1 MYALCQ
7 RGICVA
13 HTAAIAFVFLSI
25 YLSKLSWRV
34 LSKMSWKIR
43 KHHEMLRAAEEG
55 REGSVWAR
63 GLNVGMVY
71 PNLYYF
77 GMSNLGFQTLYKIFH
92 EMQDVNCER
101 FFLPD
106 EAQMLEYKQS
116 GDTLLSVDSDTPA
129 SEFDLLAFSISY
141 QNDVLNIPAL
151 LERMKI
157 SFLAKERAES
167 DPIIL
172 AGGPAMTINPLPV
185 VDFIDAV
192 VIGEGEEVALQIA
205 EVFKTYRSRQERLEE
220 LAKLTGVF
228 VPTIH
233 LHEKKSIWR
242 LRVDAL
248 EPPLAH
254 SKILTPHT
262 EFGDM
267 YLVEVQ
273 RGCQWACRFCAAG
286 YIYRYP
292 RYSQIEMLKSRIDEG
307 FRYRKKMGL
316 LAGDLLGYG
325 GLLDLLRH
333 IDEKG
338 GSFSPSSVRL
348 NAFTPEI
355 IHYLKKSGNR
365 TIAIAPEAG
374 SERLRRQLNKTFTDE
389 EVVNSAVMLA
399 EGGIV
404 NIKLYIMVG
413 LPDEKD
419 EDIEALCRLTLATRE
434 ALIRSCKKLG
444 KIPRLTLSLSPFTPK
459 PATPFEREVY
469 EGLEP
474 LREKF
479 RKIKSSLMPV
489 GNIVMSGET
498 DLDAYVE
505 TLLSRGDERVG
516 EFILKYHQQG
526 RNLKRAL
533 KQLSF
538 DPNYFITRSMLE
550 DKILP
555 WSFID
560 HGTKE
565 GYLLKERERAAKSR
579 IIPPCEPTSCHI
591 CGIC

>member
-1 MYALCQ
+1 
-7 RGICVA
+7 
-13 HTAAIAFVFLSI
+13 
-25 YLSKLSWRV
+25 
-34 LSKMSWKIR
+34 MSWKIR

-55 REGSVWAR
+55 REGNVWSR
-63 GLNVGMVY
+63 DLNVGMVY

-92 EMQDVNCER
+92 EMDAVNCER

-106 EAQMLEYKQS
+106 DAQILEYRQTGS
-116 GDTLLSVDSDTPA
+116 TLLSIDSDTPA
-129 SEFDLLAFSISY
+129 SEFDLMAFSISY
-141 QNDVLNIPAL
+141 QNDVLNLPPL
-151 LERMKI
+151 LELMRI
-157 SFLAKERAES
+157 PILAKDRTES
-167 DPIIL
+167 DPIVL
-172 AGGPAMTINPLPV
+172 VGGPAMTINPLPTADF
-185 VDFIDAV
+185 VDAA
-192 VIGEGEEVALQIA
+192 VIGEGEEIALQIT
-205 EVFKTYRSRQERLEE
+205 EIFKTHSSRDHRLEE
-220 LAKLTGVF
+220 LSKLTGVF
-228 VPTIH
+228 VPSIH
-233 LHEKKSIWR
+233 LSEGKSIWR
-242 LRVDAL
+242 LRLDQL
-248 EPPLAH
+248 EPPLSH

-267 YLVEVQ
+267 YLIEVQ

-292 RYSQIEMLKSRIDEG
+292 RYSHVEMLKARIDEG
-307 FRYRKKMGL
+307 FVYRKKMGL

-325 GLLDLLRH
+325 GLLELLRH

-389 EVVNSAVMLA
+389 EVIQAAVMLA

-404 NIKLYIMVG
+404 NIKLYIMIG

-434 ALIRSCKKLG
+434 ALLVAAKQSG

-459 PATPFEREVY
+459 PATPFEREAY

-479 RKIKSSLMPV
+479 RKIKSRLLPV
-489 GNIVMSGET
+489 GNIVIAGES

-505 TLLSRGDERVG
+505 TLLSRGDQKVG
-516 EFILKYHQQG
+516 EFILKQHQNGQKL
-526 RNLKRAL
+526 RKTL

-538 DPNYFITRSMLE
+538 DPDYYITRAIPNEEKLA
-550 DKILP
+550 

-560 HGTKE
+560 HGTKD
-565 GYLLKERERAAKSR
+565 GYLIKERERAAKSR

>member
-1 MYALCQ
+1 
-7 RGICVA
+7 
-13 HTAAIAFVFLSI
+13 
-25 YLSKLSWRV
+25 
-34 LSKMSWKIR
+34 MSWKIR
-43 KHHEMLRAAEEG
+43 QHHEFLRAAEQG
-55 REGSVWAR
+55 RELNVWSR
-63 GLNVGMVY
+63 TFNVGMVY

-77 GMSNLGFQTLYKIFH
+77 GMSNLGFQTLYKLFQ
-92 EMQDVNCER
+92 EMPDVNCER

-106 EAQMLEYKQS
+106 AEQLLEYKQS
-116 GDTLLSVDSDTPA
+116 GETLISIDHDRAAT
-129 SEFDLLAFSISY
+129 EFDLLAFSVSY
-141 QNDVLNIPAL
+141 QNDVLNLPAL
-151 LERMKI
+151 LELMKLPL
-157 SFLAKERAES
+157 FAKERSEG
-167 DPIIL
+167 DPIVL

-185 VDFIDAV
+185 FDFVDAV
-192 VIGEGEEVALQIA
+192 VVGEGEEVISQIA
-205 EVFKTYRSRQERLEE
+205 EIFQNNSSRQERLEALSK
-220 LAKLTGVF
+220 LAGVF

-233 LHEKKSIWR
+233 KKESHSVWR
-242 LRVDAL
+242 LRVDQL

-267 YLVEVQ
+267 YLIEVQ

-292 RYSQIEMLKSRIDEG
+292 RYSQIEMLKARIDEG
-307 FRYRKKMGL
+307 FKFRNKMGL

-325 GLLDLLRH
+325 GILELLQH

-338 GSFSPSSVRL
+338 GTFSPSSVRL

-389 EVVNSAVMLA
+389 ETIRAAVMLA

-404 NIKLYIMVG
+404 NIKLYIMIG
-413 LPDEKD
+413 LPGEVD

-434 ALIRSCKKLG
+434 ALLASCKKIG

-459 PATPFEREVY
+459 PATPFERESY

-479 RKIKSSLMPV
+479 KKIRSKLLSA
-489 GNIVMSGET
+489 GNIVITGET

-516 EFILKYHQQG
+516 EFILKYHQ
-526 RNLKRAL
+526 NNKSVKKTLKN
-533 KQLSF
+533 LSF
-538 DPNYFITRSMLE
+538 DPNYFITRSMVE
-550 DKILP
+550 DKVLP

-565 GYLLKERERAAKSR
+565 GYLIKERERAAKSR

>member
-1 MYALCQ
+1 M
-7 RGICVA
+7 
-13 HTAAIAFVFLSI
+13 T
-25 YLSKLSWRV
+25 
-34 LSKMSWKIR
+34 WKIR
-43 KHHEMLRAAEEG
+43 KYHEQLRGVELG
-55 REGSVWAR
+55 REGSIWAK

-77 GMSNLGFQTLYKIFH
+77 GMSNLGFQTLYKIFQ
-92 EMQDVNCER
+92 EMNDVNCER

-106 EAQMLEYKQS
+106 EDQLCEYEKF
-116 GDTLLSVDSDTPA
+116 GTTLLSIDSDTPA
-129 SEFDLLAFSISY
+129 STFDLLAFSISY
-141 QNDVLNIPAL
+141 QNDVLNLPPL
-151 LERMKI
+151 LELMRLPL
-157 SFLAKERAES
+157 LANERSEE
-167 DPIIL
+167 DPIVL
-172 AGGPAMTINPLPV
+172 VGGPAMTINPLPV
-185 VDFIDAV
+185 VDFVDAV
-192 VIGEGEEVALQIA
+192 VIGEGEEVAPQIA
-205 EVFKTYRSRQERLEE
+205 EVFKTCFHRQDRLEA
-220 LAKLTGVF
+220 LAKLKGVF
-228 VPTIH
+228 VPA
-233 LHEKKSIWR
+233 LHTDPDRSIWR
-242 LRVDAL
+242 LRVDQL

-267 YLVEVQ
+267 YLIEVQ

-292 RYSQIEMLKSRIDEG
+292 RYSKVQELKKRIDEG

-325 GLLDLLRH
+325 GLPELLRH

-389 EVVNSAVMLA
+389 EVIKAAVMLA

-413 LPDEKD
+413 LPGETE

-434 ALIRSCKKLG
+434 ALLVTAKQKG
-444 KIPRLTLSLSPFTPK
+444 VMGRLTLSLSPFTPK
-459 PATPFEREVY
+459 PATPFEREPY
-469 EGLEP
+469 EGIAS

-479 RKIKSSLMPV
+479 RKIKSRLLPA
-489 GNIVMSGET
+489 GNIVIAGET

-516 EFILKYHQQG
+516 EFILKHHQNR
-526 RNLKRAL
+526 RNLKKTL
-533 KQLSF
+533 KHLNF
-538 DPNYFITRSMLE
+538 DPDYFITRSMLS
-550 DKILP
+550 DTTLP

-565 GYLLKERERAAKSR
+565 AYLLKERERAAKNR
-579 IIPPCEPTSCHI
+579 IIPPCEPTRCHI

>member
-1 MYALCQ
+1 
-7 RGICVA
+7 
-13 HTAAIAFVFLSI
+13 
-25 YLSKLSWRV
+25 
-34 LSKMSWKIR
+34 
-43 KHHEMLRAAEEG
+43 MLRTAEEG
-55 REGSVWAR
+55 REGNVWSR

-92 EMQDVNCER
+92 EMQGVNCER

-106 EAQMLEYKQS
+106 DTQVLEYAQS
-116 GDTLLSVDSDTPA
+116 GATLLSIDSDTPA
-129 SEFDLLAFSISY
+129 TEFDLLAFSISY
-141 QNDVLNIPAL
+141 QNDVLNVPPL
-151 LERMKI
+151 LELMQI
-157 SFLAKERAES
+157 PIFAKDRSEG
-167 DPIIL
+167 DPIVIM
-172 AGGPAMTINPLPV
+172 GGPAMTINPLPT
-185 VDFIDAV
+185 VDFMDAA
-192 VIGEGEEVALQIA
+192 VIGEGEEVAIRIA
-205 EVFKTYRSRQERLEE
+205 EILQNGTSRNERLEA
-220 LAKLTGVF
+220 LANVPGVF
-228 VPTIH
+228 VPSLH
-233 LHEKKSIWR
+233 LAEGKSIWR
-242 LRVDAL
+242 LRLDQL

-267 YLVEVQ
+267 YLIEVQ

-292 RYSQIEMLKSRIDEG
+292 RYSQVEMLKARIDEG
-307 FRYRKKMGL
+307 FLYRKKMGL

-374 SERLRRQLNKTFTDE
+374 SERLRRQLNKTFTDD
-389 EVVNSAVMLA
+389 EVIQAAVMLA

-413 LPDEKD
+413 LPGETD
-419 EDIEALCRLTLATRE
+419 EDIDALCRLTLATRE
-434 ALIRSCKKLG
+434 ALLASTKKLG

-459 PATPFEREVY
+459 PATPFEREPY
-469 EGLEP
+469 EGLDS

-479 RKIKSSLMPV
+479 RKIKARLLPV
-489 GNIVMSGET
+489 GNIVITGET

-505 TLLSRGDERVG
+505 TLLSRGDQRVG
-516 EFILKYHQQG
+516 EFILKQHQNKQKL
-526 RNLKRAL
+526 RKTL

-538 DPNYFITRSMLE
+538 DPDYFITRSIPSE
-550 DKILP
+550 EKLP
-555 WSFID
+555 WAFID

-565 GYLLKERERAAKSR
+565 GYLIKERERAAKSR

>member
-1 MYALCQ
+1 
-7 RGICVA
+7 
-13 HTAAIAFVFLSI
+13 
-25 YLSKLSWRV
+25 
-34 LSKMSWKIR
+34 MSWKIR

-55 REGSVWAR
+55 REGNVWSRAF
-63 GLNVGMVY
+63 NIGMVY

-77 GMSNLGFQTLYKIFH
+77 GMSNLGFQTLYKLFH
-92 EMQDVNCER
+92 EMEDVNCER

-106 EAQMLEYKQS
+106 DAQIMEYRQS
-116 GDTLLSVDSDTPA
+116 GATLLSIDSDTPA
-129 SEFDLLAFSISY
+129 SQFDLLAFSISY
-141 QNDVLNIPAL
+141 QNDVLNVPAL
-151 LERMKI
+151 LELMRVPM
-157 SFLAKERAES
+157 LAAERSEK
-167 DPIIL
+167 DPVVL
-172 AGGPAMTINPLPV
+172 VGGPAMTINPLPV
-185 VDFIDAV
+185 VDFIDAAV
-192 VIGEGEEVALQIA
+192 LGEGEEVAPQIA
-205 EVFKTYRSRQERLEE
+205 AIFQSSLSRQERIEA
-220 LAKLTGVF
+220 LAKLPGVF
-228 VPTIH
+228 VPSLH
-233 LHEKKSIWR
+233 LAEGKSIWR
-242 LRVDAL
+242 LRVDQL

-267 YLVEVQ
+267 YLIEVQ

-292 RYSQIEMLKSRIDEG
+292 RYSQIDMLKARIDEG

-389 EVVNSAVMLA
+389 EVVKAAVMLA

-413 LPDEKD
+413 LPGETD

-434 ALIRSCKKLG
+434 ALLASAKVSG

-459 PATPFEREVY
+459 PATPFEREPY

-479 RKIKSSLMPV
+479 RKIKSRLLPV
-489 GNIVMSGET
+489 GNIVITGES

-505 TLLSRGDERVG
+505 TLLSRGDARVG
-516 EFILKYHQQG
+516 EFILKQHQNGQK
-526 RNLKRAL
+526 LKKTL

-538 DPNYFITRSMLE
+538 NPDEFITRSMVGDEKLA
-550 DKILP
+550 